1 MGMAASQARLL
12 SITARL
18 SDNEQAGQQLSYAK
32 ERLAD
37 RTDQVTKE
45 YNEALS
51 ATKLQI
57 MTGYAD
63 GAASYTDI
71 SFNMLTSP
79 QVVSQLGKQYC
90 VTDTKGRVLVSPDV
104 AEAYQKAHGSLN
116 AFLGALTEEQGGP
129 YSISDV
135 DPSKKVDSNPDPA
148 IVSKIHEAW
157 DKYFNSI
164 GKSFMAKTEFKEYD
178 ASSGTFVDKGSSTD
192 VSHDWTFEFV
202 ETGNKIGE
210 GYVTISYPTAYKS
223 ETDSDGNTQVIPSG
237 NPVTELICYEGT
249 NQEQLDLYNY
259 AMAITESYYSKGSTI
274 TIENG
279 EPPVTYDVHD
289 YQGAN
294 VMYDQGNSSM
304 ISYYTNLYN
313 KMLSSGYYSYTDT
326 ADTAMKDSE
335 HWIYDAALGYGASSA
350 TTDGTPLQDPNTFET
365 FLKDGKLLLETFS
378 KSANK
383 FVSISIS
390 ADTCIQEVEDDT
402 KIAAAEA
409 KYEADLAQIQ
419 RLDSRY
425 DLQMKQLDTE
435 HNTLQTE
442 YESVKNI
449 ITKNVES
456 SFKTFG

>member
-63 GAASYTDI
+63 GAASYNDI
-71 SFNMLTSP
+71 SFIMLTSP
-79 QVVSQLGKQYC
+79 QVVADLGRQYC
-90 VTDTKGRVLVSPDV
+90 VTDTKGRVLVSVEV
-104 AEAYQKAHGSLN
+104 AEAFQDARGSLN
-116 AFLGALTEEQGGP
+116 AFLGALTVVEGGP

-135 DPSKKVDSNPDPA
+135 DPSKKYRTNASGDVVSSDPA
-148 IVSKIHEAW
+148 IEAKIHEAW
-157 DKYFNSI
+157 DKYFSSI
-164 GKSFMAKTEFKEYD
+164 GKKFTKTETIDGVE
-178 ASSGTFVDKGSSTD
+178 TV
-192 VSHDWTFEFV
+192 VESHDWKFDFKNTDNDDD
-202 ETGNKIGE
+202 GISSIGE
-210 GYVTISYPTAYKS
+210 GYARIKV
-223 ETDSDGNTQVIPSG
+223 DGGAEEPIV
-237 NPVTELICYEGT
+237 YEGS
-249 NQEQLDLYNY
+249 NEEQLNLYNY
-259 AMAITESYYSKGSTI
+259 AVAITESYYSTDQTDTKKYPDGRTESVKY
-274 TIENG
+274 NA
-279 EPPVTYDVHD
+279 HD
-289 YQGAN
+289 FTGVRTA
-294 VMYDQGNSSM
+294 YDQGNSSM

-313 KMLSSGYYSYTDT
+313 KMLTSGYYSYTT
-326 ADTAMKDSE
+326 EPATAMGDPE
-335 HWIYDAALGYGASSA
+335 HWIYDKALNAGASSCK
-350 TTDGTPLQDPNTFET
+350 TGGTPLKDPNTFET

-383 FVSISIS
+383 FVSISLS
-390 ADTCIQEVEDDT
+390 EDTCIQEVEDDT

-409 KYEADLAQIQ
+409 KYEDDLSQIQ